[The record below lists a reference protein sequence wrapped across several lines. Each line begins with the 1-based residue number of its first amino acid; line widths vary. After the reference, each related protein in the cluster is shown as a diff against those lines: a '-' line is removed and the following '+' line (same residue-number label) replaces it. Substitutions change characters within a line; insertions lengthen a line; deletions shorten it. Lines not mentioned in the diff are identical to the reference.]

1 MYLHITLLFWKYNGF
16 KNILQPYDVIQN
28 GQTGILPWIQN
39 AIGMKQALTSLKSS
53 LKATAPRQFRGIFL
67 NWDSDLANLV

>member
-1 MYLHITLLFWKYNGF
+1 MIYIEPKNLHITLLIWQYNGF

-28 GQTGILPWIQN
+28 GQTGLL
-39 AIGMKQALTSLKSS
+39 GMKQALTSLKSS